1 MREQSTMKAFMRTP
15 AHLAAA
21 ALLVAGSNAV
31 AQPYPSKPVRIV
43 LGFPA
48 GTTVDVLARPIAQKL
63 GERFGQQFIVDNRP
77 GATGMIA
84 NELVAKAAPDG
95 YVLLVAPGSSI
106 TSNPHLRAKMPYD
119 TLKDLAPISQIG
131 AFPYVLIA
139 HPNVPVKTVKELIAL
154 AKAKPGFL
162 SFGSSGI
169 GSGFHLAGEML
180 RTLAH
185 IDILHV
191 PYKGGNLALT
201 ELAAGDIDFMF
212 YSLAVAQ
219 PLIKAGKVRP
229 IGVTG
234 QKADPLLAHVPPL
247 SQSGLPG
254 YDMTGWHGFFAP
266 GATPRDVVNQL
277 NGAIVQI
284 LGLPEMR
291 QLWATSGMEVVTNTP
306 EQFAAKVRSEYERYG
321 KLVRAAG
328 IKPQ

>member
-1 MREQSTMKAFMRTP
+1 MGTR
-15 AHLAAA
+15 AAA
-21 ALLVAGSNAV
+21 AAFFVAAASAG
-31 AQPYPSKPVRIV
+31 AQSYPAKPVRVV

-63 GERFGQQFIVDNRP
+63 GDRFGHQFIVDNRP

-84 NELVAKAAPDG
+84 NELAAKAAPDG

-106 TSNPHLRAKMPYD
+106 TSNPHLRLKMPYD
-119 TLKDLAPISQIG
+119 TLKDLAPITQIG

-139 HPNVPVKTVKELIAL
+139 HPTVPVKTVKDLISL
-154 AKAKPGFL
+154 ARAKPGYL
-162 SFGSSGI
+162 SFGSSGV
-169 GSGFHLAGEML
+169 GSGFHLGGEL
-180 RTLAH
+180 LKTLARV
-185 IDILHV
+185 DILHV
-191 PYKGGNLALT
+191 PYKGGNLALS

-234 QKADPLLAHVPPL
+234 KKRDPLLPDVPPL

-266 GATPRDVVNQL
+266 GATSREIVNQL

-291 QLWATSGMEVVTNTP
+291 QLWAANGMEVVTNTP

-328 IKPQ
+328 IEPR